1 LSITYGGKGIGVSCV
16 CPMGVATPLL
26 TGIGT
31 SDDPVARLA
40 ANAVRNAGEVIG
52 PEVVADLTVEAVGDG
67 RFLVLP
73 HPAVL
78 DMYRQKGSDYER
90 WIAGMRR
97 YQGTLG

>member
-1 LSITYGGKGIGVSCV
+1 
-16 CPMGVATPLL
+16 MGPDRVA
-26 TGIGT
+26 
-31 SDDPVARLA
+31 
-40 ANAVRNAGEVIG
+40 E
-52 PEVVADLTVEAVGDG
+52 LTVEAIRSE

-97 YQGTLG
+97 YQSTLG